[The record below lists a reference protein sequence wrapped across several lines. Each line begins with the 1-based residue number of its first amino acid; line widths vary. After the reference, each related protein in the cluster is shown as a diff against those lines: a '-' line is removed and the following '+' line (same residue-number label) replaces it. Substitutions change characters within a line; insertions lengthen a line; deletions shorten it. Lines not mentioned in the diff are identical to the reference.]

1 MTRATFEDERTSTIV
16 FLVASMIFII
26 VCAFFQVF
34 LKLSPFVRFHV
45 RRCASSKTA
54 STTVSYSVDKNDKG
68 EIGTIEN
75 EIDTEVDND
84 REGRVH
90 LLEDDSEGETKPNNV
105 ISFCLK
111 LKATLRTVIRCQ
123 NVKGT
128 CSHLCP
134 CIGSFP
140 LSDMWLTFNQVTTN
154 SAL

>member
-45 RRCASSKTA
+45 RRCASSKTT
-54 STTVSYSVDKNDKG
+54 STTVSYSVGKNDKE
-68 EIGTIEN
+68 EIETVEN

-84 REGRVH
+84 GEGRVH
-90 LLEDDSEGETKPNNV
+90 LLEDDSEGGTKPDKV
-105 ISFCLK
+105 ILFCLK
-111 LKATLRTVIRCQ
+111 LKSMLRTVIQCQ

-128 CSHLCP
+128 FS
-134 CIGSFP
+134 
-140 LSDMWLTFNQVTTN
+140 W
-154 SAL
+154 